1 MLVHRR
7 SCNSETADPSVEYAA
22 SGYERIKGAWLNVVR
37 ECGTHDF
44 ETKNLKEFNN
54 HIHKTHNEGSTPS
67 KAASVTSSANKAKE
81 IHGFS

>member
-37 ECGTHDF
+37 YHSLNAKLQGQPY
-44 ETKNLKEFNN
+44 ETLCFPIFLFCHRTIIIYNCILVFNYG
-54 HIHKTHNEGSTPS
+54 ITK
-67 KAASVTSSANKAKE
+67 K
-81 IHGFS
+81 